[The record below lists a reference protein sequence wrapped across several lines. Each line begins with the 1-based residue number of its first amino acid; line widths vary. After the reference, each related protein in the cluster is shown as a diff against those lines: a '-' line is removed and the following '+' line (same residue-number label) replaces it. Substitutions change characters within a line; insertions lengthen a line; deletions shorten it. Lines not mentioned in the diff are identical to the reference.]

1 MSKNIKN
8 IPCNICGSVDCR
20 LLFKVKD
27 LNYRT
32 TDEEF
37 NIVKCRGCGLV
48 YVNPQPK
55 EMGRYYPPAYG
66 PHSPD
71 PKVSIKEPLRKTL
84 ELFYNYRAAGKADAA
99 GITDKLRYLPRFFEI
114 KLKDDFFFFRIP
126 YGEDKRILD
135 VGCGNGSYLLRLK
148 KLGWNAAQLYG
159 VDLPGENLKRLREA
173 EGINIT
179 EGDFLNAP
187 LPPDFFDF
195 VTLNHV
201 LEHFGDP
208 LAAMKKA
215 YKIVK
220 PGGKVLIGIPNFK
233 SVEALFIF
241 KEKWYHLDPPRH
253 LYHFAPKTLKRLLE
267 GAGFT
272 VEKMYFKKCVGRF
285 TMNLKNYGWNVSKST
300 EKYAISNM
308 LKLFKLFGFSGELLC
323 IAVKKA
329 GSK

>member
-1 MSKNIKN
+1 VSKNIKN
-8 IPCNICGSVDCR
+8 IPCNICGSADCR

-37 NIVKCRGCGLV
+37 NIVKCRDCGLV
-48 YVNPQPK
+48 CLNPRP
-55 EMGRYYPPAYG
+55 EDMGRYYPKDYG
-66 PHSPD
+66 PHSPN
-71 PKVSIKEPLRKTL
+71 PEAVVKEPLRKTL
-84 ELFYNYRAAGKADAA
+84 ELFYDYPHSGKEINA
-99 GITDKLRYLPRFFEI
+99 GITDKLRYLPKFLKI
-114 KLKDDFFFFRIP
+114 KLKGNSFFFGIP
-126 YGEDKRILD
+126 YGKDKRILD

-159 VDLPGENLKRLREA
+159 VDLPGENLKRLKEA

-179 EGDFLNAP
+179 EGDFLKAELP
-187 LPPDFFDF
+187 LDFFDF

-201 LEHFGDP
+201 LEHFSDP

-220 PGGKVLIGIPNFK
+220 PGGNVLIGIPNFK
-233 SVEALFIF
+233 SMEALLIF
-241 KEKWYHLDPPRH
+241 KEKWYDLDPPRH

-323 IAVKKA
+323 IAVKKER
-329 GSK
+329 SK